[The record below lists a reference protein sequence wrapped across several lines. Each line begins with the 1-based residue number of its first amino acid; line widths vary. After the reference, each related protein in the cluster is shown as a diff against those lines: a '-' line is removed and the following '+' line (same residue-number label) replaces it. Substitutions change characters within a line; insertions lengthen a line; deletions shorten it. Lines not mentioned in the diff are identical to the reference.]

1 MIYRNITVPVPH
13 KGVYFQGSHKAV
25 YFYTKHFRNKNN
37 HNMPSHKSVSIGV
50 CISPDNTSLMH
61 PNDNYYKLID
71 TNVPQE
77 VSEIRE
83 QKEKREVLKTKGKQ
97 QSSDIALPSVES
109 GDIQGIALLIA
120 KLAQR
125 LSLDKCLSRA
135 LAHNE
140 HAVTAVLMIAS
151 LLCKGHSAMMHLPD
165 YLRRC
170 NYLDDLSLSD
180 RSASELFASIDD
192 TIIENFFKAWIKL
205 NYSHNGTVFYDVT
218 SLSTYSSNLNEA
230 EYGYSRDNEN
240 LPQLNLGILL
250 DKNTSLPLYYGLYN
264 GSINDA
270 SQLPYVFAAL
280 KKLKLD
286 IKLLCTMD
294 RGFSDKK
301 RLTYMHECGINVLVG
316 LSLALNNTLYALL
329 EPFIKQGNHFN
340 PDYLLPSFP
349 GIYGLKQNYTL
360 HDISGALYFYYD
372 PAHLQD
378 DIITVQERYA
388 ELKAEAEE
396 LSRSKNL
403 SEPLPA
409 AKVRKYQRFFT
420 VTKNENAVCGWDFTF
435 EPELYKQAMLRCG
448 WFCLFTDAPDNLTAD
463 EALCRYRSKEAV
475 EGAFDSLKN
484 TLDGKRFRTHNDKTA
499 KGKMFVEFISLILHN
514 RLLAAQNELKRIDLK
529 RFRKMTVS
537 VMVRELSDV
546 LFTKDINGSIKL
558 KKALT
563 ASQKAILD
571 TLGISLDQFT
581 VGDK

>member
-37 HNMPSHKSVSIGV
+37 NNMPSHKSVSIGV
-50 CISPDNTSLMH
+50 CVSPDNTSLMH

-71 TNVPQE
+71 TNIPQE
-77 VSEIRE
+77 VFEVRD
-83 QKEKREVLKTKGKQ
+83 QKEKREALKSSGKQ
-97 QSSDIALPSVES
+97 SANTSLPAVES

-125 LSLDKCLSRA
+125 LSLDKCLSHA
-135 LAHNE
+135 LAHNSD
-140 HAVTAVLMIAS
+140 AVTAVLMIAS
-151 LLCKGHSAMMHLPD
+151 MLCKGHSAMMHLPD

-170 NYLDDLSLSD
+170 NYLDELALSD
-180 RSASELFASIDD
+180 RSASELFAAIDAKV
-192 TIIENFFKAWIKL
+192 IENFFKSWIKL

-218 SLSTYSSNLNEA
+218 SLSTYSQNLNEA
-230 EYGYSRDNEN
+230 EYGYNRDNEN

-250 DKNTSLPLYYGLYN
+250 DKDTSLPLYYGLYN

-294 RGFSDKK
+294 RGFADKK

-329 EPFIKQGNHFN
+329 DPFIAAGNQFN

-360 HDISGALYFYYD
+360 HDISGTLYFYYD

-378 DIITVQERYA
+378 DLIAVQERYA
-388 ELKAEAEE
+388 ELKAEVED
-396 LSRSKNL
+396 LRQGKNL
-403 SEPLPA
+403 SEPLSSNKA
-409 AKVRKYQRFFT
+409 RKYQRFFK
-420 VTKNENAVCGWDFTF
+420 VSKNEKAVCGWDFTF
-435 EPELYKQAMLRCG
+435 DPELYRKAMLRCG
-448 WFCLFTDAPDNLTAD
+448 WFCLFTDVPDTLSAD
-463 EALCRYRSKEAV
+463 EALKRYRSKEAV
-475 EGAFDSLKN
+475 ECAFDSLKN
-484 TLDGKRFRTHNDKTA
+484 TLDGKRFRTHNDKTTG
-499 KGKMFVEFISLILHN
+499 GKMFVEFISLILHN

-529 RFRKMTVS
+529 RYRKLTVG

-546 LFTKDINGSIKL
+546 IFTKDTSGNIKL
-558 KKALT
+558 KKAPT
-563 ASQKAILD
+563 ATQKAILD
-571 TLGISLDQFT
+571 ALGISLDQFT